1 MSFRVP
7 CSVCRRIMPVT
18 TAGLVRVHGPVSNRC
33 PGSRN
38 PPTVTFTAAPAS
50 ISAFTTDS
58 LQEQGPVTQQLA
70 DSTIQSSVVPGL
82 RSSTSQDQSSPNT
95 TPSPPPPRP
104 NTLPPLHI
112 ILGMKT
118 STLHH
123 VPKGV
128 RDAWARLVSEVLRAI
143 SADPS
148 DLDAWRKIFMLPRC
162 ILANPVRGG
171 RSHWHDTEK
180 TVRNRIRRWRAG
192 DILGLWSEVEV
203 GEDRLNH
210 RRGRPKKVTSESS
223 RVANAR
229 RARRAMEDG
238 QYKKAIQSQ
247 TSDGLA
253 PASAEVYEEMLAKHP
268 QSPHPPSLATPAP
281 TPVQITAEGLA
292 KALKSFLRRQCSVP
306 PLTELTEP
314 S

>member
-38 PPTVTFTAAPAS
+38 PPTVTSTAAPTS
-50 ISAFTTDS
+50 ISALTTDS
-58 LQEQGPVTQQLA
+58 LQVQGPVTQQLA
-70 DSTIQSSVVPGL
+70 DPTIQSSVVPGL

-148 DLDAWRKIFMLPRC
+148 DLDAWRKIF
-162 ILANPVRGG
+162 
-171 RSHWHDTEK
+171 
-180 TVRNRIRRWRAG
+180 IRLRQ
-192 DILGLWSEVEV
+192 I
-203 GEDRLNH
+203 
-210 RRGRPKKVTSESS
+210 
-223 RVANAR
+223 
-229 RARRAMEDG
+229 M
-238 QYKKAIQSQ
+238 
-247 TSDGLA
+247 
-253 PASAEVYEEMLAKHP
+253 PA
-268 QSPHPPSLATPAP
+268 
-281 TPVQITAEGLA
+281 
-292 KALKSFLRRQCSVP
+292 
-306 PLTELTEP
+306 
-314 S
+314 